1 MHTSGYCW
9 AFAAGTMMIWIST
22 TSPAT
27 AHPLHAGIDYQKY
40 LEAIDTTQA
49 DLDEWRSKYGEVAQK
64 NGWWPVS
71 KDRSADDQEED
82 LRQRI
87 FLTKQSIS
95 AVQAAN
101 PNANFSI
108 MTPFSAMTDTEFDTY
123 VLNSYI
129 GGNSVQSDSGTT
141 KYQLRTATG
150 TASTTDVNDKSSNT
164 VSLIKS
170 IGSFIETLIKSLST
184 GTAQSLSNSRADVNL
199 TSYKFSDLVNW
210 LRVTLKIPT
219 LTANTPVTD
228 ASSSSETTL
237 NSSASVDWSTSEC
250 MAPIQN
256 QGSCGSCWAFATVS
270 AVESAQCIANGK
282 SSLTEYSVQQLVS
295 CDTRN
300 WGCDGGI
307 LAYAFDFILQNGL
320 CTEDSYPYTSSRGV
334 ENSCSSSCTSQDTG
348 ITGYSQLSGEA
359 ELLSAIDEHPVVVAV
374 AAGNIVWKQYTGGL
388 VSSCSST
395 QLDHAVVAVGYD
407 SSSIKIRNSWGTN
420 WGEDGYMRLA
430 RSSSGDGTCEPARS
444 KHKDEHSVH

>member
-1 MHTSGYCW
+1 
-9 AFAAGTMMIWIST
+9 
-22 TSPAT
+22 
-27 AHPLHAGIDYQKY
+27 
-40 LEAIDTTQA
+40 
-49 DLDEWRSKYGEVAQK
+49 
-64 NGWWPVS
+64 
-71 KDRSADDQEED
+71 
-82 LRQRI
+82 
-87 FLTKQSIS
+87 
-95 AVQAAN
+95 
-101 PNANFSI
+101 

>member
-9 AFAAGTMMIWIST
+9 AFAAGTMMILIST

-129 GGNSVQSDSGTT
+129 GGNSVQSDRGTT

-164 VSLIKS
+164 SRRRQFDQLQILGSSELAPGHTKS
-170 IGSFIETLIKSLST
+170 
-184 GTAQSLSNSRADVNL
+184 
-199 TSYKFSDLVNW
+199 
-210 LRVTLKIPT
+210 PT

-359 ELLSAIDEHPVVVAV
+359 ELLSAIDEHPIVVAV

-430 RSSSGDGTCEPARS
+430 RSSSGDGTCGMMLDMSTPQM
-444 KHKDEHSVH
+444 